1 MSEFSVNFI
10 LKRNH
15 LKRVVVALENTHMI
29 VLSAN
34 ILIKMFAIEVKARSF
49 SYIISNNSC

>member
-1 MSEFSVNFI
+1 MNFI